1 MEKIWFKN
9 YEPGVRHEVDTNE
22 FASIPD
28 VFRQAVGQFRD
39 RPAMA
44 NMDKVLSYGELDVLS
59 REFGSYLQNTL
70 RLARGSRVAV
80 MMPNLLQY
88 PVAVFGILRAGYT
101 VVNVNPLYTPRE
113 LEHQLK
119 DAGADAIVIVENFAS
134 VLEQVI
140 RRTPVKQVIVTGVGD
155 LLGFPKRTIV
165 NFVLRKVKKMVPP
178 YRLPGHVR
186 FLDALAA
193 GRQASC
199 EDAALTHDDIAFLQ
213 YTGGTTG
220 VSKGAMLTHGNIV
233 ANMQQAAE
241 WVKNQVRPGQEIIVT
256 ALPLYHIFSLTA
268 NLMVFTRSGAL
279 NILITN
285 PRDIPGFIKEM
296 GKYKVTAMTGVNTLF
311 NALVNHPDFSRLDF
325 SSWRV
330 VLGGG
335 MAVQKAVADKWK
347 QVTGIPLIEAYGL
360 TETSPAACIN
370 PLTLPAYNGCIGLP
384 VPSTDIQI
392 RDLEGREV
400 AMGEAGELFI
410 KGPQVMKGYWN
421 RPEETAKVLGQD
433 GFLATG
439 DMAVITPDG
448 FVKLVDRKKDMILVS
463 GFNVYPNEIEDVVAM
478 HPGVLEVACIGLP
491 DDKSGEVVKVFVVR
505 KDPNLTERDII
516 EHCKANL
523 TGYKVPKF
531 VEFRNELP
539 KTNVGKILRRALR
552 DETTA

>member
-140 RRTPVKQVIVTGVGD
+140 RRTPVTQVIVTGVGD

-178 YRLPGHVR
+178 YRLPGHIR

-193 GRQASC
+193 GRRASC

>member
-140 RRTPVKQVIVTGVGD
+140 RRTPVTQVIVTGVGD

-178 YRLPGHVR
+178 YRLPGHIR

-392 RDLEGREV
+392 RDLEGR
-400 AMGEAGELFI
+400 A
-410 KGPQVMKGYWN
+410 
-421 RPEETAKVLGQD
+421 D
-433 GFLATG
+433 
-439 DMAVITPDG
+439 PD
-448 FVKLVDRKKDMILVS
+448 LQQ
-463 GFNVYPNEIEDVVAM
+463 
-478 HPGVLEVACIGLP
+478 HPG
-491 DDKSGEVVKVFVVR
+491 D
-505 KDPNLTERDII
+505 
-516 EHCKANL
+516 
-523 TGYKVPKF
+523 
-531 VEFRNELP
+531 
-539 KTNVGKILRRALR
+539 LRRPDRRPGHSVA
-552 DETTA
+552 AGAGPVVWQKAPG

>member
-193 GRQASC
+193 GRRASC